1 MLSISI
7 SSSTPLLKTHHHHPE
22 WWQKWLMGSTWQ
34 HCLLMSET
42 QWKTRYSLPHHH
54 QGWVPS
60 QFGLY
65 SCCWMSAPWT
75 QLCSQM
81 KLEGGNDMNHLSIM
95 PVYWW
100 DSTCGSAIHSLYS
113 HYDTSGQGP
122 TLHRHSDRSGNSAV
136 TFSECIG
143 CCIKSN
149 GHHWEEREKQWTKD
163 AMRNSALLQLHTMIN
178 LQPSQMKKKTHKF
191 LV

>member
-1 MLSISI
+1 MVTTEKRERNSEQKMQCSCPIRILYRGGKNPKFSSLPPPSNFAITWSLLLVTKNYLQPKFQAFVERHAFRSERIMLSISI

-22 WWQKWLMGSTWQ
+22 WWQKWLMGSAWQ

-65 SCCWMSAPWT
+65 SYCWMSAPWT
-75 QLCSQM
+75 QLCSRM
-81 KLEGGNDMNHLSIM
+81 KLEGGNDMNHLSIK

-100 DSTCGSAIHSLYS
+100 DSHLWQCH
-113 HYDTSGQGP
+113 P
-122 TLHRHSDRSGNSAV
+122 
-136 TFSECIG
+136 
-143 CCIKSN
+143 
-149 GHHWEEREKQWTKD
+149 
-163 AMRNSALLQLHTMIN
+163 
-178 LQPSQMKKKTHKF
+178 
-191 LV
+191 